1 MWRNW
6 NPHTWL
12 VGSENRPPRENLY
25 MNPHSSR
32 IHSSRKVETSNCP
45 STLNGGTQ
53 LHTMQYCLATEGKAL
68 TLTAAWK
75 NLTNVLTERNQA
87 QGLHVVGFHLH
98 TTRESIETE
107 GMGVVSRAGGGELGE
122 TA

>member
-1 MWRNW
+1 
-6 NPHTWL
+6 
-12 VGSENRPPRENLY
+12 
-25 MNPHSSR
+25 
-32 IHSSRKVETSNCP
+32 
-45 STLNGGTQ
+45 
-53 LHTMQYCLATEGKAL
+53 MQYCLATEGKAL

-107 GMGVVSRAGGGELGE
+107 GMGVVSRAGGGELGLCLCSQSRSLPHQNGKPGPRCQYCAHLQPGTGDFLKE
-122 TA
+122 NCSISQAGQA

>member
-1 MWRNW
+1 MISLF
-6 NPHTWL
+6 P
-12 VGSENRPPRENLY
+12 
-25 MNPHSSR
+25 SSC
-32 IHSSRKVETSNCP
+32 IVSK
-45 STLNGGTQ
+45 
-53 LHTMQYCLATEGKAL
+53 